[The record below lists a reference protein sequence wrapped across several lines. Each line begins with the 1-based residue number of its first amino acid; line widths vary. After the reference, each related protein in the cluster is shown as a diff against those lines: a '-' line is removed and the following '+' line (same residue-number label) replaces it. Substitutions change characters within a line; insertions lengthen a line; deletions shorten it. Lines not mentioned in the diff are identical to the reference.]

1 MGKPICAFSNSIYN
15 SRLSHERPPTGWALL
30 YALTEVISPLICVY
44 PADCT
49 DFSNNGLGAVTP
61 MSCSVTETLN
71 GEWEL
76 TLVHDIDEFG
86 KWTRLSEGRIL
97 RAPVPAAMTPRVN
110 QVRAQPSGGA
120 MIYRVAT
127 RRDPLRLRS
136 GTGTKYRI
144 LGKYKKGTQVVVLE
158 KTTADWYEVSCPD
171 GKRGY
176 MAAQYLTYVRT
187 ESAPAAAVSEV
198 VEPKMLRDQPFRIYR
213 VVPELDKI
221 TVYARHIFYDLLDN
235 MIQSLKPSSSQTGAS
250 VVQSIS
256 AACLS
261 EHGFTFYSDLEST
274 AKEVEWENI
283 NPVEALLG
291 EGGAAEKYSGE
302 LARDWFDVY
311 LVQRV
316 GTDTN
321 VQIRQGKNLLGISY
335 DVDGTNVT
343 TRILPTGEDA
353 DGNRLYLPERY
364 VDSPNLDRYPSPKWM
379 HLEVSG
385 AKEVKK
391 GEGKKTKAQCYE
403 EMRSAAQAE
412 FDKGCDLPTVT
423 LKVDFINCADT
434 EEYRQYGF
442 LQNIFLGDAVRVLV
456 KKLGISVSMRMTQYA
471 YDCLTRRYTSVTLG
485 TVADTLE
492 GNTISSRQLPAGI
505 ITGSKL
511 AINSVG
517 AGQLQSGSVGSLQIQ
532 MAAIQT
538 AHIETAAIT
547 SAIERENADH
557 SAYQLPPVSFL
568 RAGKKDQTDA
578 TEEIRFNRDRL
589 DTALSSFGV
598 NATIRDVTRGPTV
611 TRYDLELEAG
621 VKLNKI
627 TNLSGDLALA
637 LGVENVRIAPIPDKI
652 STVGIEVPNKIVSA
666 VCLRDIIDSP
676 AFRNA
681 KSKLSF
687 AVGKDI
693 GGNCIIGNISKLPH
707 MLIAGT
713 TGSGKSVC
721 MNSLILSLLYKATPD
736 EVRLIMIDPKMVEL
750 GIYNGIPHLFIPVVT
765 DPKKAAGALQWAV
778 VEMLKRYRLFSE
790 AQVRDLASYNALQKN
805 EPDGQTLPQVV
816 IVIDE
821 LADLMLCAAKE
832 VEESICRV
840 AQMGRAAGMHL
851 IIATQ
856 RPSADVITGL
866 MKANIPSRI
875 AFAVSSSLESR
886 IILDTSG
893 AEKLIGMGDM
903 LYAPIGTGK
912 PLRVQGSFVSDEERE
927 EVVRFIKQNSEA
939 QYSDDIIAQIE
950 KSAAEADKKSGPA
963 PEADKPAKSD
973 YDELLPQ
980 GVDVILETKQA
991 SVSMLQ
997 RRLKLGYS
1005 RAARMVDQMEEMGIV
1020 GPFEGSKPRKILIT
1034 KEQWQE
1040 MQYVQGT
1047 APSEVLQAQ
1056 TEFADA
1062 NEEEPEDDES

>member
-1 MGKPICAFSNSIYN
+1 MATSSSKKK
-15 SRLSHERPPTGWALL
+15 TGSA
-30 YALTEVISPLICVY
+30 
-44 PADCT
+44 
-49 DFSNNGLGAVTP
+49 
-61 MSCSVTETLN
+61 
-71 GEWEL
+71 
-76 TLVHDIDEFG
+76 
-86 KWTRLSEGRIL
+86 
-97 RAPVPAAMTPRVN
+97 
-110 QVRAQPSGGA
+110 
-120 MIYRVAT
+120 
-127 RRDPLRLRS
+127 
-136 GTGTKYRI
+136 
-144 LGKYKKGTQVVVLE
+144 KK
-158 KTTADWYEVSCPD
+158 
-171 GKRGY
+171 
-176 MAAQYLTYVRT
+176 
-187 ESAPAAAVSEV
+187 PAAA
-198 VEPKMLRDQPFRIYR
+198 PKKQSAKKQPAAAPTPAQTAPTWPYAIVCIVLSLLAFLGLFHAEGVIIDGFAGFLSGIMGWGYWAFPFAML
-213 VVPELDKI
+213 
-221 TVYARHIFYDLLDN
+221 LLAWVFVCN
-235 MIQSLKPSSSQTGAS
+235 
-250 VVQSIS
+250 
-256 AACLS
+256 
-261 EHGFTFYSDLEST
+261 
-274 AKEVEWENI
+274 
-283 NPVEALLG
+283 
-291 EGGAAEKYSGE
+291 
-302 LARDWFDVY
+302 
-311 LVQRV
+311 
-316 GTDTN
+316 
-321 VQIRQGKNLLGISY
+321 
-335 DVDGTNVT
+335 
-343 TRILPTGEDA
+343 
-353 DGNRLYLPERY
+353 PERHFGLR
-364 VDSPNLDRYPSPKWM
+364 VTASLLIAPLFGTIV
-379 HLEVSG
+379 HLMVCRVPFTAQTFGAIVGQLYDGGKALTSG
-385 AKEVKK
+385 GVIS
-391 GEGKKTKAQCYE
+391 GGVGYLLKA
-403 EMRSAAQAE
+403 
-412 FDKGCDLPTVT
+412 
-423 LKVDFINCADT
+423 
-434 EEYRQYGF
+434 
-442 LQNIFLGDAVRVLV
+442 
-456 KKLGISVSMRMTQYA
+456 GISVYAALPLTMAAFVACVLGSM
-471 YDCLTRRYTSVTLG
+471 DLTVG
-485 TVADTLE
+485 K
-492 GNTISSRQLPAGI
+492 I
-505 ITGSKL
+505 ITWWRAHREAQYIPDDGDQPLFDDEDEPAAPPQPEPQRRARRAAPDKPVAKKKLIDIPVEDTPSEPDDEPIDPIPVKKPAPAEATQNVQPLSVEEAADICGVDVTAAQEIHDPPKPSKK
-511 AINSVG
+511 
-517 AGQLQSGSVGSLQIQ
+517 
-532 MAAIQT
+532 AAS
-538 AHIETAAIT
+538 AAVAAETAAIT

-980 GVDVILETKQA
+980 AVDVILETKQA

-1056 TEFADA
+1056 TEFADV

>member
-1 MGKPICAFSNSIYN
+1 M
-15 SRLSHERPPTGWALL
+15 
-30 YALTEVISPLICVY
+30 
-44 PADCT
+44 
-49 DFSNNGLGAVTP
+49 
-61 MSCSVTETLN
+61 
-71 GEWEL
+71 
-76 TLVHDIDEFG
+76 
-86 KWTRLSEGRIL
+86 
-97 RAPVPAAMTPRVN
+97 
-110 QVRAQPSGGA
+110 
-120 MIYRVAT
+120 AT
-127 RRDPLRLRS
+127 S
-136 GTGTKYRI
+136 SSKKKTGTA
-144 LGKYKKGTQVVVLE
+144 KK
-158 KTTADWYEVSCPD
+158 
-171 GKRGY
+171 
-176 MAAQYLTYVRT
+176 
-187 ESAPAAAVSEV
+187 SAPAAKKPASA
-198 VEPKMLRDQPFRIYR
+198 PKKQPAAKAAPAPAPTAPTWPYALVCIILSLLAFLGLFHAEGVIIDGFAGFLCGIMGWGFWAFPFAMLLLAWIFVRNPREHFGLR
-213 VVPELDKI
+213 V
-221 TVYARHIFYDLLDN
+221 
-235 MIQSLKPSSSQTGAS
+235 
-250 VVQSIS
+250 
-256 AACLS
+256 
-261 EHGFTFYSDLEST
+261 T
-274 AKEVEWENI
+274 A
-283 NPVEALLG
+283 ALLIAPLFG
-291 EGGAAEKYSGE
+291 TIVHLMVCRVAFTAQTFGAIVGQLYDGGKALTSGG
-302 LARDWFDVY
+302 VISGGVGY
-311 LVQRV
+311 L
-316 GTDTN
+316 
-321 VQIRQGKNLLGISY
+321 L
-335 DVDGTNVT
+335 
-343 TRILPTGEDA
+343 
-353 DGNRLYLPERY
+353 
-364 VDSPNLDRYPSPKWM
+364 
-379 HLEVSG
+379 
-385 AKEVKK
+385 
-391 GEGKKTKAQCYE
+391 KA
-403 EMRSAAQAE
+403 
-412 FDKGCDLPTVT
+412 
-423 LKVDFINCADT
+423 
-434 EEYRQYGF
+434 
-442 LQNIFLGDAVRVLV
+442 
-456 KKLGISVSMRMTQYA
+456 GISVYAALPLTMAAFVLCVLGSM
-471 YDCLTRRYTSVTLG
+471 DL
-485 TVADTLE
+485 
-492 GNTISSRQLPAGI
+492 
-505 ITGSKL
+505 
-511 AINSVG
+511 SVG
-517 AGQLQSGSVGSLQIQ
+517 KIAAWSRARREAQYIPDEDVPLLDDDEDEPVPHPLPDPQRSPRRTAPDKPHEKKKRIDIPFDETKAEPDDDLIDPIPVKKPARGAKKAAPAEATQNVQPLSVEEAADICGVTVPATQEIQ
-532 MAAIQT
+532 DPPKPSKKAAS
-538 AHIETAAIT
+538 AAVAAETAAIT
-547 SAIERENADH
+547 SAIESENADH

-589 DTALSSFGV
+589 NTALSSFGV

-693 GGNCIIGNISKLPH
+693 GGNCIIGNIAKLPH

-912 PLRVQGSFVSDEERE
+912 PLRVQGSYVSDEERE

-980 GVDVILETKQA
+980 AVDVILETKQA

-1034 KEQWQE
+1034 KQQWQE

-1056 TEFADA
+1056 TDFADV

>member
-1 MGKPICAFSNSIYN
+1 M
-15 SRLSHERPPTGWALL
+15 
-30 YALTEVISPLICVY
+30 
-44 PADCT
+44 
-49 DFSNNGLGAVTP
+49 
-61 MSCSVTETLN
+61 
-71 GEWEL
+71 
-76 TLVHDIDEFG
+76 
-86 KWTRLSEGRIL
+86 
-97 RAPVPAAMTPRVN
+97 
-110 QVRAQPSGGA
+110 
-120 MIYRVAT
+120 AT
-127 RRDPLRLRS
+127 S
-136 GTGTKYRI
+136 SSKKKTGTA
-144 LGKYKKGTQVVVLE
+144 KK
-158 KTTADWYEVSCPD
+158 
-171 GKRGY
+171 
-176 MAAQYLTYVRT
+176 
-187 ESAPAAAVSEV
+187 SAPAAKKSASA
-198 VEPKMLRDQPFRIYR
+198 PKKQPAAKAAPAPVPTAPTWPYALVCIILSLLAFLGLFHAEGVIIDGFAGFLCGIMGWGFWAFPFAMLLLAWIFVRNPREHFGLR
-213 VVPELDKI
+213 V
-221 TVYARHIFYDLLDN
+221 
-235 MIQSLKPSSSQTGAS
+235 
-250 VVQSIS
+250 
-256 AACLS
+256 
-261 EHGFTFYSDLEST
+261 T
-274 AKEVEWENI
+274 A
-283 NPVEALLG
+283 ALLIAPLFG
-291 EGGAAEKYSGE
+291 TIVHLMVCRVAFTAQTFGAIVGQLYDGGKALTSGG
-302 LARDWFDVY
+302 VISGGVGY
-311 LVQRV
+311 L
-316 GTDTN
+316 
-321 VQIRQGKNLLGISY
+321 L
-335 DVDGTNVT
+335 
-343 TRILPTGEDA
+343 
-353 DGNRLYLPERY
+353 
-364 VDSPNLDRYPSPKWM
+364 
-379 HLEVSG
+379 
-385 AKEVKK
+385 
-391 GEGKKTKAQCYE
+391 KA
-403 EMRSAAQAE
+403 
-412 FDKGCDLPTVT
+412 
-423 LKVDFINCADT
+423 
-434 EEYRQYGF
+434 
-442 LQNIFLGDAVRVLV
+442 
-456 KKLGISVSMRMTQYA
+456 GISVYAALPLTMAAFVLCVLGSM
-471 YDCLTRRYTSVTLG
+471 DL
-485 TVADTLE
+485 
-492 GNTISSRQLPAGI
+492 
-505 ITGSKL
+505 
-511 AINSVG
+511 SVG
-517 AGQLQSGSVGSLQIQ
+517 KIAAWSRARREAQYIPDEDVPLLDDDEDEPVPQPLPDPQRSPRRTAPDKPPEKKKRIDIPFDETKAEPDDDLIDPIPVKKPARGAKKAAPAEATQNVQPLSVEEAANICGVTVPATQEIQ
-532 MAAIQT
+532 DPPKPSKKAAS
-538 AHIETAAIT
+538 AAVAAETAAIT
-547 SAIERENADH
+547 SAIESENADH

-589 DTALSSFGV
+589 NTALSSFGV

-693 GGNCIIGNISKLPH
+693 GGNCIIGNIAKLPH

-912 PLRVQGSFVSDEERE
+912 PLRVQGSYVSDEERE

-980 GVDVILETKQA
+980 AVDVILETKQA

-1034 KEQWQE
+1034 KQQWQE

-1056 TEFADA
+1056 TDFADV